1 MIESPTII
9 PANEIAKYI
18 TDLGGQSDWVDTLK
32 GYGAVE
38 ILWGYN
44 RDTKYYGIDEAL
56 CEMLIKDWLEDEN
69 A

>member
-9 PANEIAKYI
+9 PAAEISDYI
-18 TDLGGQSDWVDTLK
+18 KQLGGQPDWVKTLE

-44 RDTKYYGIDEAL
+44 RDTKYYGIDESL
-56 CEMLIKDWLEDEN
+56 CEMLIRDWKEEEER
-69 A
+69 